1 MELTA
6 PFYPREF
13 RCKDTI
19 KDENHQTKTEENF
32 PFSTTFTSAKN
43 KKFSKRKAIK
53 TDYQILTFFTSSKSF
68 PKVKPKRKLRRFF
81 KKILAKY
88 MKQNQAERNRL
99 SEDGQKDTKSTRK
112 LLKAV
117 GTVFRRKTSLTAL
130 NISSRAALSNRRV
143 HAKKHLCLRHKTQ
156 QSGKS

>member
-43 KKFSKRKAIK
+43 KKFSKRKAIN

-88 MKQNQAERNRL
+88 MKQNHAERNRL
-99 SEDGQKDTKSTRK
+99 SEDGQKDTKKHKETTQSCRNSLSPK
-112 LLKAV
+112 DLAYSLKYFEPCSSIQQASP
-117 GTVFRRKTSLTAL
+117 RQKTP
-130 NISSRAALSNRRV
+130 LS
-143 HAKKHLCLRHKTQ
+143 AP
-156 QSGKS
+156 